1 MMIRSQMKDM
11 GLIKMEMTDDGK
23 HEDGNTYSSKDCQGV
38 IDGTEKNENNEKN
51 SPSEK
56 CKNSNKELAKDS
68 IFVDE
73 VFNDEESGDDIQIQ
87 RSSRSRK
94 SRIRRPMNAFM
105 IFSKRHRPLVHQQYP
120 NITDNRSVSKIL
132 GEW

>member
-1 MMIRSQMKDM
+1 MS
-11 GLIKMEMTDDGK
+11 
-23 HEDGNTYSSKDCQGV
+23 
-38 IDGTEKNENNEKN
+38 
-51 SPSEK
+51 SEK
-56 CKNSNKELAKDS
+56 CKNSNKELTKDGL
-68 IFVDE
+68 FVDE
-73 VFNDEESGDDIQIQ
+73 VFNDEESGDDVQNQ
-87 RSSRSRK
+87 RSGRSRK

>member
-1 MMIRSQMKDM
+1 MLALLYLDRLRRRNPEYLTTVSSADLFLVSLMVASKF
-11 GLIKMEMTDDGK
+11 LHDDG
-23 HEDGNTYSSKDCQGV
+23 E
-38 IDGTEKNENNEKN
+38 E
-51 SPSEK
+51 
-56 CKNSNKELAKDS
+56 
-68 IFVDE
+68 DE
-73 VFNDEESGDDIQIQ
+73 VFNDEESGEDVQNQ
-87 RSSRSRK
+87 MCGRSRK